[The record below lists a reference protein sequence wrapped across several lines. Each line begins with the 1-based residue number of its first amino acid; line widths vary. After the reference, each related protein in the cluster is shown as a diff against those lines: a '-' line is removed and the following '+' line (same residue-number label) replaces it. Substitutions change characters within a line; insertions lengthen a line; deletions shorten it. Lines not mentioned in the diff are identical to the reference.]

1 MHLDRTLLAVT
12 CQVTIAIRTQLC
24 DLCPPRTNVRHDED
38 IVVFKICTYL
48 QADEELRSQQA
59 KHTVQL
65 ERLETEKQ
73 QLRQEII
80 RLQLLNKVM
89 SHPMILLRFTHI
101 FPWLNLLNGHNGM
114 TKFRHLV

>member
-1 MHLDRTLLAVT
+1 MICVLQGHMSDTMRTLLY
-12 CQVTIAIRTQLC
+12 L
-24 DLCPPRTNVRHDED
+24 H
-38 IVVFKICTYL
+38 YL

-89 SHPMILLRFTHI
+89 SHPMILLRFTQI
-101 FPWLNLLNGHNGM
+101 CPWLNLLNGNTVEPLLYDHPQNHIG
-114 TKFRHLV
+114 VVV